1 MSITLLVVVRTSIA
15 ELERLMKSF
24 QFLIWHFE
32 SALEIQHTRRL
43 FTLRNFDKKCI
54 TEKFRRCKP
63 ISYHFVFRPFVWD
76 SKARDEG
83 STVTVVSEE
92 RLDGTDVTHTRA
104 VSSLSTL
111 YLGWPS
117 HLYSKTESRN
127 GEAGT
132 GVEFVCRA
140 NVCRRHRRTL
150 VPSSL
155 WSLVQ
160 VCPDHWRRVQGG
172 GDGVGI

>member
-1 MSITLLVVVRTSIA
+1 MFVISCHCVQTSIV
-15 ELERLMKSF
+15 KF
-24 QFLIWHFE
+24 KLIKVLIFNTTE
-32 SALEIQHTRRL
+32 FAREMISRR
-43 FTLRNFDKKCI
+43 RNVVYFS
-54 TEKFRRCKP
+54 KFRQETYS
-63 ISYHFVFRPFVWD
+63 IHNSTSQIYFLSFVFHPFVWD

-92 RLDGTDVTHTRA
+92 RLDGTDATHTRA

-160 VCPDHWRRVQGG
+160 VCPDH
-172 GDGVGI
+172 

>member
-1 MSITLLVVVRTSIA
+1 MHEITNVR
-15 ELERLMKSF
+15 
-24 QFLIWHFE
+24 
-32 SALEIQHTRRL
+32 QHSKL
-43 FTLRNFDKKCI
+43 FPFRNADKQKI
-54 TEKFRRCKP
+54 HDGRFRRQQTYFL
-63 ISYHFVFRPFVWD
+63 SFAFHPFVWD

-83 STVTVVSEE
+83 STVTVASEE
-92 RLDGTDVTHTRA
+92 RLDGTDETHTRA

-127 GEAGT
+127 GEAET

-172 GDGVGI
+172 WRGGDLIPSPRMNSGGQITLPSDSLRRY

>member
-1 MSITLLVVVRTSIA
+1 MKNCFIFLRYGIAMRARNIIIIMYNSTIGPLRTFRNAGKQEIYT
-15 ELERLMKSF
+15 MKY
-24 QFLIWHFE
+24 
-32 SALEIQHTRRL
+32 
-43 FTLRNFDKKCI
+43 
-54 TEKFRRCKP
+54 FRRRRTYFL
-63 ISYHFVFRPFVWD
+63 SFVFYPFAWN
-76 SKARDEG
+76 SEASDEG
-83 STVTVVSEE
+83 STVTVASEE
-92 RLDGTDVTHTRA
+92 RLGGTDETHTRA

-127 GEAGT
+127 GEAET

-160 VCPDHWRRVQGG
+160 VCPDHWRYGMVE
-172 GDGVGI
+172 GVGI